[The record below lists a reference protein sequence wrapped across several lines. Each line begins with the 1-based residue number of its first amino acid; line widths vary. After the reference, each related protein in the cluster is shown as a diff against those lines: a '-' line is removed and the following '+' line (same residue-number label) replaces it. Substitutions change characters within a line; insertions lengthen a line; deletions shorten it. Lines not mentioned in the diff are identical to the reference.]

1 MSKCSSNL
9 YPFCRSS
16 LPSICKTIGY
26 ESRVVQKL
34 NKIGVEMKRF
44 SFLLMLILFS
54 GCATMLSQK
63 LKPGMIWMYTK
74 PLAKYEKDPEVNFNN
89 YKNFSVLPQAE
100 VNTETKMNPIIEKQL
115 LFMLRNAFESLG
127 YHYVS
132 NIKDA
137 DFLIMVYYSNEYK
150 SHYIPPS
157 SYTIPWY
164 IPGQTQTT
172 FINSYNTFSGTIGS
186 DYFSGSGSGWGTATT
201 TTPGYYVPMTFTRPC
216 HYEGCYYP
224 YLFVAALDK
233 NLKKIVW
240 SGSVIGA
247 TPNHDIRL
255 SAQVLFSDLFGRKKP
270 NFPVSSSYGKT
281 NDSKDGAFGMMAT
294 PYTVDGNN
302 FYPYISSV
310 VVDSPADKENLR
322 PGDVIIK
329 IDGESTL
336 NWPLSRISNAMNK
349 SKGESLAVTIK
360 RSDKIFDVNLI
371 AEDEAIARNKWEE
384 VITFDEKL
392 NIRKLKIPK

>member
-1 MSKCSSNL
+1 
-9 YPFCRSS
+9 
-16 LPSICKTIGY
+16 
-26 ESRVVQKL
+26 
-34 NKIGVEMKRF
+34 MKRF
-44 SFLLMLILFS
+44 SFLLMLILLS

-100 VNTETKMNPIIEKQL
+100 VNTETKMSPIIEKQL
-115 LFMLRNAFESLG
+115 LFMLRNGFESLG

-150 SHYIPPS
+150 SQYIPPS

-172 FINSYNTFSGTIGS
+172 FLNSYNTFSGTIGS

-201 TTPGYYVPMTFTRPC
+201 TTPGYYVPMTFTRPG

-233 NLKKIVW
+233 NSKKIVW

-255 SAQVLFSDLFGRKKP
+255 SAQVLFSDLFGRGKP
-270 NFPVSSSYGKT
+270 NFPVSSTYGKT
-281 NDSKDGAFGMMAT
+281 DDSKDGIFGMMAT

-329 IDGESTL
+329 IDGQSTL
-336 NWPLSRISNAMNK
+336 NWPLSRILKAMNK
-349 SKGESLAVTIK
+349 SKGESLTVTIK
-360 RSDKIFDVNLI
+360 RGDKTFDVNLI
-371 AEDEAIARNKWEE
+371 AEDETIARNKWKE

-392 NIRKLKIPK
+392 NIRKLKIPKEQ